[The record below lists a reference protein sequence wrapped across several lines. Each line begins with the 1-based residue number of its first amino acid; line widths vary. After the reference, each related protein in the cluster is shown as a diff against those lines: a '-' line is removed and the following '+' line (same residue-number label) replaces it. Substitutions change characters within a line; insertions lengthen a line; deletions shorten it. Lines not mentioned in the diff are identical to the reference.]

1 MKKTGRAQIGSV
13 TPAEARVALPA
24 SGCPSSASFRR
35 PISNSEHTTGDRSS
49 GAVSLGEIAGR
60 LLHAGG
66 HPATAASCVAGFV
79 SSPSVAFSFSKCK
92 ARADESDRGR
102 IVADNPIDETVLD
115 QLRFLQKEGKPNF
128 PAMIV
133 GLFLDTTPGVLTE
146 LEAAAQVGDVS
157 ALRMASHKLISA
169 SEIVGAS
176 ALSACCKELEITT
189 RTGSVPD
196 AAERVRAIVEEYN
209 RAEAALRSWRTP
221 RS

>member
-1 MKKTGRAQIGSV
+1 MRGRSGGDERQRRGHRGRNRRQA
-13 TPAEARVALPA
+13 ARYWR
-24 SGCPSSASFRR
+24 SAA
-35 PISNSEHTTGDRSS
+35 P
-49 GAVSLGEIAGR
+49 
-60 LLHAGG
+60 
-66 HPATAASCVAGFV
+66 AASCVAGFV
-79 SSPSVAFSFSKCK
+79 SSSGVAFSFSKFQ
-92 ARADESDRGR
+92 ARADEPDRGR
-102 IVADNPIDETVLD
+102 IVADNPIDKTVLD

-133 GLFLDTTPGVLTE
+133 GLVLDTTPGVLTE
-146 LEAAAQVGDVS
+146 LEAAAQVDDVS

-196 AAERVRAIVEEYN
+196 AAERVRAIVEEYK
-209 RAEAALRSWRTP
+209 RAEAALRSWRTA